1 MRSPSARAGSS
12 VARSCTPLSG
22 AARTARTTAPW
33 TYTCASCA
41 TNWSSRYPN
50 GASYIRTSGSAIG
63 SSPSFHTFFTTQPQ
77 GGNRLPPGCCEPR
90 PRAVKR
96 RRSYPLRSR
105 IWLGVAA
112 VIELAVAVSAC
123 GSDDSSS
130 GGGGGSSASINGAG
144 STFAAPIY
152 QQWGNALKDQG
163 VTVDYQPVGSGA
175 GVAQWQA
182 GTADFGASD
191 PALTPE
197 DRSAAKK
204 GEGVQIPM
212 AFGAITVAYNVQGA
226 PKGLKMDGKTVADI
240 FQGKITKWDDPAIA
254 KLNPGANLPGT
265 GITVVHRS
273 DESGTTKG
281 FTGFLSDY
289 SPDWKS
295 QVGSDKTVK
304 WPTGTGAKGNDG
316 VAGAVKQ
323 QDGAIGYVEEAYALQ
338 NNFTTASIKNKAGN
352 YVAPS
357 LASTTAAGEGISIP
371 ADLGVS
377 IINAPNPQAYPISSQ
392 TFLIVYKDMCKAG
405 ISKSKAQGVKKFID
419 YGLGQGQ
426 DVLGQLQYAKLPS
439 ALLTKTK
446 AAAGTLQCNGSPLGA

>member
-1 MRSPSARAGSS
+1 MHTIKKQLRLAAPIL
-12 VARSCTPLSG
+12 VA
-22 AARTARTTAPW
+22 
-33 TYTCASCA
+33 
-41 TNWSSRYPN
+41 
-50 GASYIRTSGSAIG
+50 
-63 SSPSFHTFFTTQPQ
+63 
-77 GGNRLPPGCCEPR
+77 
-90 PRAVKR
+90 
-96 RRSYPLRSR
+96 
-105 IWLGVAA
+105 
-112 VIELAVAVSAC
+112 LALTVSAC
-123 GSDDSSS
+123 GSSNDDGSTASS
-130 GGGGGSSASINGAG
+130 GGGGGGTVNGAG

-152 QQWGNALKDQG
+152 QQWGNSLKDQG
-163 VTVDYQPVGSGA
+163 VTVNYQPVGSGA

-182 GTADFGASD
+182 GAADFGASD

-204 GEGVQIPM
+204 AEGVQLPM
-212 AFGAITVAYNVQGA
+212 AFGAITVAYNVSGA
-226 PKGLKMDGKTVADI
+226 PKGLKLDGKTVADI
-240 FQGKITKWDDPAIA
+240 FQGKITKWSDPAIT
-254 KLNPGANLPGT
+254 KLNPGAKLPGT
-265 GITVVHRS
+265 SITVVHRS

-281 FTGFLSDY
+281 FTTFLSAY
-289 SPDWKS
+289 STDWKNK
-295 QVGSDKTVK
+295 VGADKTVK

-323 QDGAIGYVEEAYALQ
+323 QDGAVGYVEEAYALQ

-446 AAAGTLQCNGSPLGA
+446 AAAGTLQCNGSHLGA